1 MVHAA
6 CLAKVL
12 LVDDHPLI
20 LSALKAMIEQM
31 QPGVLVTALS
41 SAAALREA
49 LQTDS
54 EQDLVLL
61 DLQLGDAQGFDLLS
75 TLRSGYPQLPVVV
88 ISASDRA
95 VDVLAAIDLGAM
107 GYLPKRMSTEALAD
121 ALKLVMEGGIFV
133 PPLPLADLMAVSGP
147 GSVSAPDAV
156 YAGKLSVDDL
166 GITPRQTDVL
176 HLLLQGLPN
185 KDIARR
191 LGLSV
196 ETVKDHVQAVLR
208 SLGVSS
214 RTQAVLAVSRMGAS
228 KRRLRIGEPSPD
240 EGEPAPE

>member
-1 MVHAA
+1 MVHTAR
-6 CLAKVL
+6 LTKVL

-31 QPGVLVTALS
+31 QPGVQVTALP

-49 LQTDS
+49 LQSDS

-61 DLQLGDAQGFDLLS
+61 DLQLGDAQGFEMLS
-75 TLRSGYPQLPVVV
+75 ALRSGFPQLPVVV

-107 GYLPKRMSTEALAD
+107 GYLPKRMSTEGLAD

-133 PPLPLADLMAVSGP
+133 PPLPLADLMAVAEPGTGP
-147 GSVSAPDAV
+147 APDAV
-156 YAGKLSVDDL
+156 YGGALSVDDL

-208 SLGVSS
+208 SLGVAS

-228 KRRLRIGEPSPD
+228 KRRLRIGEPPPG
-240 EGEPAPE
+240 EGESAE